1 MRLYGI
7 NYDVGFASG
16 GTTTHEPFD
25 PDIVRRE
32 MHIIRAD
39 LHCDAVRITGADPD
53 RLEIAARHAAE
64 AGLEVWYSP
73 FTNGLTSDELLALLV
88 DGAERAERLRREGA
102 SVVFLTGSEIGLFNA
117 GFVPGD
123 TPEERLRTLTDPER
137 RTATLPAVRAR
148 VNAFLARVVSAVR
161 ERFAGPVSYASL
173 PFEGVDWSP
182 FDVIAS
188 DAGYSDATS
197 APNLRAGLR
206 TQTSQGKPF
215 AVTEFGCAPYRG
227 AAERAAR
234 SGEIVEYDEH
244 ARPLR
249 LSAAV
254 VRDEAEQARYVREL
268 LEIYAQEDVDAAFVY
283 TFARWD
289 LPTSSEPAR
298 DFDLASFGIVKILE
312 EGRSG
317 TTYPGLA
324 WEPKAAFHALAEYGR
339 ARTCRRRQPD
349 QAPGLSR

>member
-25 PDIVRRE
+25 PDMVRRE

-39 LHCDAVRITGADPD
+39 LHCDAVRISGADPD

-64 AGLEVWYSP
+64 AGVEVWYSP
-73 FTNGLTSDELLALLV
+73 FTNGPTSDELLELLI
-88 DGAERAERLRREGA
+88 DGAERAERLRRDGA
-102 SVVFLTGSEIGLFNA
+102 SLVFLTGSEISLFNA

-123 TPEERLRTLTDPER
+123 THEERLRALTDPAH
-137 RTATLPAVRAR
+137 RTATPPAVRAR
-148 VNAFLARVVSAVR
+148 VNAFLTRAVSAVR
-161 ERFAGPVSYASL
+161 ERFGGLVSYAAL
-173 PFEGVDWSP
+173 PFEGVDWTP

-188 DAGYSDATS
+188 DAGYSDAAS

-227 AAERAAR
+227 AAERASR
-234 SGEIVEYDEH
+234 SGEIVEFDEH
-244 ARPLR
+244 ARPVR
-249 LSAAV
+249 LSAVV

-268 LEIYAQEDVDAAFVY
+268 LQIYAEEDVEAAFVY

-289 LPTSSEPAR
+289 LPTSSDPAR
-298 DFDLASFGIVKILE
+298 DFDLASFGIVKVLE
-312 EGRSG
+312 EGRTG
-317 TTYPGLA
+317 TTYPGLP
-324 WEPKAAFHALAEYGR
+324 WEPKAAFHALADYGR
-339 ARTCRRRQPD
+339 ARACGRRQAD
-349 QAPGLSR
+349 RAPGPSR